1 MEVEAVLLLLAVEMV
16 ALLVVHKEV
25 LEVEEDIQQSIKE
38 LRS

>member
-25 LEVEEDIQQSIKE
+25 LEVEEVIQQSIKE
-38 LRS
+38 LQS